1 MASTA
6 QLTRCFAQG
15 TLRFPESVK
24 LVLGS
29 LEDLFGTALGAELRG
44 WCAENGWALAWASE
58 GAEGRLLDPVVLAST
73 TAAHN
78 LSKADIRQ
86 AGEAFAPAWASRN
99 WTALR
104 TRLPGS
110 FQLVPVGATSC
121 EDLERCVGVDGAR
134 RCVCYTGGDDS
145 AE

>member
-1 MASTA
+1 M
-6 QLTRCFAQG
+6 
-15 TLRFPESVK
+15 
-24 LVLGS
+24 LGS

-78 LSKADIRQ
+78 LSQADIQQ
-86 AGEAFAPAWASRN
+86 ADAAFAPAWASRN

-104 TRLPGS
+104 TSLPGS
-110 FQLVPVGATSC
+110 FQLAPVGATSC
-121 EDLERCVGVDGAR
+121 ADLERCVGVDGAR
-134 RCVCYTGGDDS
+134 KCVCYTHDGN

>member
-1 MASTA
+1 M
-6 QLTRCFAQG
+6 AQG

-24 LVLGS
+24 LVPGS
-29 LEDLFGTALGAELRG
+29 LEDLFGTALGAELRD

-78 LSKADIRQ
+78 LSKADTRQ
-86 AGEAFAPAWASRN
+86 ADEAFAPAWASRN
-99 WTALR
+99 WTALW
-104 TRLPGS
+104 TRLPAS
-110 FQLVPVGATSC
+110 FQLAPIGATSC
-121 EDLERCVGVDGAR
+121 GDLERCVGVDGSR
-134 RCVCYTGGDDS
+134 RCVCYADSGSS